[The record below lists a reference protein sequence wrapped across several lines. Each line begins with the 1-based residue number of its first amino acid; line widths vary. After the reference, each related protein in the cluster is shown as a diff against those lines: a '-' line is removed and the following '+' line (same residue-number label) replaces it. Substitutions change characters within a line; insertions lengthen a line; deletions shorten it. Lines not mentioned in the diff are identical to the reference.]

1 MRQVIISNGYE
12 IRDLIKTYG
21 GTFRGSDKAW
31 VISQEGFAKLVALS
45 QKSGAGMGFI
55 RGFAKAGFHSQI

>member
-31 VISQEGFAKLVALS
+31 VISQQGFAKLVALAE
-45 QKSGAGMGFI
+45 KSSCGMGFT
-55 RGFAKAGFHSQI
+55 RGFAKAIFYSQI